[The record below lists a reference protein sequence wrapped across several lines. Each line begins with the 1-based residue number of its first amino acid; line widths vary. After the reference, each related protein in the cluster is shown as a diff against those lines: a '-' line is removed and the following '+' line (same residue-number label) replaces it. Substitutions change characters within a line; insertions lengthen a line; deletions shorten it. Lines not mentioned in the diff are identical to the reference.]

1 MNALAI
7 AMHSNMNV
15 IIYGLGMDARVPN
28 ALGTQ
33 TNYGLGMD
41 ALICGR
47 SWSINR
53 CIGASLR
60 RSGPGAWHRCISV
73 GASVRRSEPGARH
86 RCIGVWRRACT
97 FRARGSV
104 PPYQCF
110 PRAQYRCI
118 GVSVPGCFLR
128 RCLRPLCN
136 VAKNFKRTECN
147 LQFNVLSFYEDRKK
161 HLQETG
167 ACTFFKS
174 VGLLLLRK
182 RL

>member
-1 MNALAI
+1 MNALVI

-73 GASVRRSEPGARH
+73 GATVRRSGPGARH
-86 RCIGVWRRACT
+86 RCIGVWM
-97 FRARGSV
+97 RARTFQGPGLGTGVSV
-104 PPYQCF
+104 HRCVHAPFGARGAIPVFSVSLYQCQRTPF
-110 PRAQYRCI
+110 GAPGAVPVYRCI
-118 GVSVPGCFLR
+118 GARLFFTTLFAP
-128 RCLRPLCN
+128 
-136 VAKNFKRTECN
+136 T
-147 LQFNVLSFYEDRKK
+147 LQCHKK
-161 HLQETG
+161 L
-167 ACTFFKS
+167 
-174 VGLLLLRK
+174 
-182 RL
+182 